1 MPTVL
6 LVEDDETLRQTLRYT
21 LERAGYQVDVVA
33 DGTEA
38 LRRVQTNAPDLVI
51 LDVMLPGLDGFEVC
65 RVLRRS
71 STVPILMLT
80 ARDDEVDRVLG
91 LELGADDYVTKPF
104 SMRELVARVKA
115 LLRRREMLA
124 AELRPTEGEAE
135 RIVFGPLVIDVAA
148 RRVWRDGQEVAL
160 KPREFDLLAYL
171 VRHRGRV
178 CSAEQLLRAVW
189 GYHGY
194 GDTRTLAVHIHG
206 LREKLEADPRH
217 PQLIETVRGVG
228 YRVNA
233 DFASATP
240 ARS

>member
-1 MPTVL
+1 MPTLL

-38 LRRVQTNAPDLVI
+38 LRRVQTSAPDLVI
-51 LDVMLPGLDGFEVC
+51 LDVMLPGLDGFDVC
-65 RVLRRS
+65 RALRRS

-124 AELRPTEGEAE
+124 AELRPTEAGAE

-160 KPREFDLLAYL
+160 KPREFDLLVYL

-206 LREKLEADPRH
+206 LREKLEPDPRH

-228 YRVNA
+228 YRLNA
-233 DFASATP
+233 DFASAMP
-240 ARS
+240 AHS